1 MEHLEEI
8 KRAVS
13 NKQFFEP
20 LGSEPLPFN
29 KVERLEKTLKD
40 TAKVP
45 VFVRV
50 DKYKEVLSH
59 LQDLRST
66 INSLEGA
73 LEVRKSVHRINAE
86 SDEVIE
92 RALQRFSDSLSM
104 FGKEF
109 VAPEGHEERR
119 GSADDAVGGTISQ
132 LGDEIE
138 KLKTELDKM
147 KL

>member
-1 MEHLEEI
+1 MEQLEEI

-20 LGSEPLPFN
+20 LGSEPLPIN
-29 KVERLEKTLKD
+29 KVEGLEKRVNVS
-40 TAKVP
+40 AKVP

-59 LQDLRST
+59 LQDLRTT

-73 LEVRKSVHRINAE
+73 LEVRKSVHKINAE

-109 VAPEGHEERR
+109 VTPEGQEERR
-119 GSADDAVGGTISQ
+119 ESSDDAVGGTISQ
-132 LGDEIE
+132 LGNEIE
-138 KLKTELDKM
+138 KLKTELEKM

>member
-1 MEHLEEI
+1 MEQLDEI

-13 NKQFFEP
+13 NRQFFEP
-20 LGSEPLPFN
+20 LGSEPFRIE
-29 KVERLEKTLKD
+29 KVERLEKSVKES
-40 TAKVP
+40 AKVP

-86 SDEVIE
+86 SDDVIE
-92 RALQRFSDSLSM
+92 RALQRFSNSIDM

-109 VAPEGHEERR
+109 VAPEGQESDS
-119 GSADDAVGGTISQ
+119 GSADDAVDGTISQ
-132 LGDEIE
+132 LGNEIE
-138 KLKTELDKM
+138 KLKTELEKM